1 MLWSVFQHLRED
13 LTRMSHNEVLQM
25 QRQSER
31 CRMEWYKNECE
42 PETRRE
48 GLEGYCLE
56 QERCMERDP
65 WREVTAVSVAMKYLV
80 DIINQFVEPLSY
92 KALAFLTAII
102 VLAFKF
108 MEFTKRQPQILK
120 LELPKKPFHKSQVT
134 RPKMVAN

>member
-1 MLWSVFQHLRED
+1 
-13 LTRMSHNEVLQM
+13 
-25 QRQSER
+25 
-31 CRMEWYKNECE
+31 MEWYKNECE